1 MCRSLHSWAASLPF
15 KKCLYFNRDSYNI
28 VCLKAV
34 FRFASAKW
42 YKQPSPTEGEKQCM
56 KTSTTFFLPG
66 TVVIL
71 PQPLV
76 LLSVHLKMELRKGW
90 WTGAVTALCPMQ
102 PITAVLDITHGWGAA
117 FFFLMSSPEL
127 LVFISF
133 SALPYWK
140 IQQNNWQQ
148 GKMLPVSMS

>member
-102 PITAVLDITHGWGAA
+102 PITAVLDVTHGWGAA
-117 FFFLMSSPEL
+117 FFFFFNE
-127 LVFISF
+127 
-133 SALPYWK
+133 SAWVAGIYLFLCFTILK
-140 IQQNNWQQ
+140 NTA
-148 GKMLPVSMS
+148 K